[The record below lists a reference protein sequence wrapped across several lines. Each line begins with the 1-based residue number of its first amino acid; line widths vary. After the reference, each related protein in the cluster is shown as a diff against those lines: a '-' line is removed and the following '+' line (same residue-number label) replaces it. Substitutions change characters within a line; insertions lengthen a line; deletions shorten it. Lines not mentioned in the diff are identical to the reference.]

1 MEDAYLDIIVCSRF
15 RVMLHDVD
23 HTNEE
28 GITFALVIPKI
39 EVPTRKPYSVLVVPL
54 RRTDLLH

>member
-1 MEDAYLDIIVCSRF
+1 MEDAYLDVIVCRF
-15 RVMLHDVD
+15 RVMHDVD

-28 GITFALVIPKI
+28 GIMFALVIPKI

>member
-1 MEDAYLDIIVCSRF
+1 MEDAYLDGLMCSRF

-28 GITFALVIPKI
+28 GIMFALVIPKI
-39 EVPTRKPYSVLVVPL
+39 EVPLENLIVL
-54 RRTDLLH
+54 

>member
-1 MEDAYLDIIVCSRF
+1 MEDAYLDIIVCRF
-15 RVMLHDVD
+15 GAMHDVD

-28 GITFALVIPKI
+28 GIIFALVIPKI

-54 RRTDLLH
+54 RRTELIH

>member
-1 MEDAYLDIIVCSRF
+1 MEDAYLDIIVCRF
-15 RVMLHDVD
+15 RVMHDVD

-28 GITFALVIPKI
+28 GIMFALVIPKI
-39 EVPTRKPYSVLVVPL
+39 EVPTRKPYCVLVVPL